1 MKTVIYI
8 VGFSIL
14 SSCVYNHTAITED
27 LGNGY
32 FYVGDGHE
40 SQILFNKNRKK
51 NESSGLIVTEPEVI
65 EYNYDDNYIIA
76 KSLREKRELY
86 WLIDKELPADSVSP
100 MTEDEYEK
108 ELREKRIVLKLK
120 KRK

>member
-1 MKTVIYI
+1 MKIKLYTLIL
-8 VGFSIL
+8 FFL

-32 FYVGDGHE
+32 FYIGDGHE

-51 NESSGLIVTEPEVI
+51 NESSGLIVTEPEVV
-65 EYNYDDNYIIA
+65 EYNYNAKYIIV
-76 KSLREKRELY
+76 KSLRENDELF
-86 WLIDKELPADSVSP
+86 WIIDKEMPIDKVQF
-100 MTEDEYEK
+100 MTKNEYKK
-108 ELREKRIVLKLK
+108 ELRIKGIELELK